1 MTQKFFRIQIFAI
14 LYIRIYSINSIM
26 LVYLNNNVLFYKFI
40 YLSYFITQNNE
51 RLVILG
57 DAAYPALPWLV
68 KPWPGVN
75 LSLKKELFNF
85 RYSSARMAIEQAF
98 GLLKSR
104 WRILLKRQD
113 TEFHN
118 LHYCITACFIL
129 HNICIDQGDNHL
141 PLWDD
146 NIDNNVYNEIEGQ
159 HVNIFNG
166 DNNMRNYITNI
177 L

>member
-1 MTQKFFRIQIFAI
+1 M
-14 LYIRIYSINSIM
+14 
-26 LVYLNNNVLFYKFI
+26 
-40 YLSYFITQNNE
+40 
-51 RLVILG
+51 
-57 DAAYPALPWLV
+57 
-68 KPWPGVN
+68 
-75 LSLKKELFNF
+75 
-85 RYSSARMAIEQAF
+85 
-98 GLLKSR
+98 
-104 WRILLKRQD
+104 
-113 TEFHN
+113 
-118 LHYCITACFIL
+118 